1 MRRTD
6 RQRGEDFALEVID
19 RCAYG
24 VAAMTAGDGAPYC
37 IPLSLVRLG
46 TSSTFTAPWR
56 APR

>member
-24 VAAMTAGDGAPYC
+24 VAAMTAGDGAPY
-37 IPLSLVRLG
+37 LSLIHI
-46 TSSTFTAPWR
+46 
-56 APR
+56 

>member
-6 RQRGEDFALEVID
+6 RQRDAGFALEIID

-24 VAAMTAGDGAPYC
+24 VAAMTAADGAPYC

-46 TSSTFTAPWR
+46 KFLYFHLSLIHI
-56 APR
+56 

>member
-6 RQRGEDFALEVID
+6 RQRDAGFALEIID

-24 VAAMTAGDGAPYC
+24 VAAMTAADGAPYC

-46 TSSTFTAPWR
+46 KFL
-56 APR
+56 